1 MLEATALKLDE
12 LKRIWMTQNGAKE
25 LIEIYKEDRGRYI
38 EYLYHVIFSVKT
50 KEYGRHAGLR
60 IRVDPRTL
68 DVLEHDVFD
77 RLGY

>member
-1 MLEATALKLDE
+1 MKLDE
-12 LKRIWMTQNGAKE
+12 LKKLWLIQSGAKE
-25 LIEIYKEDRGRYI
+25 LIEIYREDHGKYI
-38 EYLYHVIFSVKT
+38 EYLYHVIFPFKT